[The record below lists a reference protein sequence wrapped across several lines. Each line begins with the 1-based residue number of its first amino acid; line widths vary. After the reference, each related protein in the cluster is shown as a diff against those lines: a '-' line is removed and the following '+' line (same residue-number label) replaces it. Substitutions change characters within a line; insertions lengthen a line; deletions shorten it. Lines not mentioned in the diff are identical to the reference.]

1 MLPKNNLMK
10 NLFLILFAL
19 FTAYCNAQKISED
32 HIDEFTKN
40 HVKRTDWE
48 GLTFEMKAVTSYRFS
63 KIDNQYFIQLK
74 IMLGDVYFSINENDE
89 LMLKLIN
96 EEIVTLKN
104 IKYTTTCVGC
114 GSTGFNGSQS
124 QGINVSYNISNEQY
138 QLLTQNTI
146 SKIRIYTSKN
156 YIDLEI
162 KKKKADI
169 LQKALKLLE

>member
-1 MLPKNNLMK
+1 MRKVY
-10 NLFLILFAL
+10 LILFTL
-19 FTAYCNAQKISED
+19 FTAFCNAQKISED
-32 HIDEFTKN
+32 YIDEFTKN

-48 GLTFEMKAVTSYRFS
+48 ALTFEIKAVTSYRFS
-63 KIDNQYFIQLK
+63 KIDNQYFLQLK

-89 LMLKLIN
+89 LMLKFTN

-104 IKYTTTCVGC
+104 IKSTTTCVGC
-114 GSTGFNGSQS
+114 GATGFNGSQS

-138 QLLTQNTI
+138 QLLTQNSI
-146 SKIRIYTSKN
+146 SKIRIYTNKS

-169 LQKALKLLE
+169 LQNALKLIK